1 MSDNPVAQ
9 LAWSSAVSFEAI
21 VHDAVH
27 VARPEIR
34 SALDLAVNR
43 AFEAQLASLGWLRTG
58 TTPGPRSADPRAEV
72 SAGPFRVAVLLPL
85 LFSRDITASI
95 ADLDALAVALGRHFG
110 WIDDLVD
117 LESDIRF
124 GQPNAVGDMI
134 GVGRLDG
141 LVAVTADDPR
151 ALKIIDESRLRML
164 AVQNE
169 MTQLGIRGDEFL
181 QMFRTNTLM
190 WLGVPIS

>member
-1 MSDNPVAQ
+1 
-9 LAWSSAVSFEAI
+9 
-21 VHDAVH
+21 
-27 VARPEIR
+27 
-34 SALDLAVNR
+34 
-43 AFEAQLASLGWLRTG
+43 
-58 TTPGPRSADPRAEV
+58 
-72 SAGPFRVAVLLPL
+72 
-85 LFSRDITASI
+85 
-95 ADLDALAVALGRHFG
+95 
-110 WIDDLVD
+110 
-117 LESDIRF
+117 
-124 GQPNAVGDMI
+124 MI

-141 LVAVTADDPR
+141 PVAVTADDPR